1 MDSDIYWKQP
11 ILSGLIALKS
21 SDLTPMY
28 HSLSDDEVREIA
40 YKFWARS
47 PTTDAGRDMIK
58 LVAECEELQSV
69 APMKAVIDDPNFRV
83 HDDLL

>member
-69 APMKAVIDDPNFRV
+69 APMKAVGDDPNV
-83 HDDLL
+83 LYVDGL